1 MTIAQSRPAL
11 DPPTV
16 NRAWAALIAGTLIVA
31 ASPILVR
38 FTEVGPVASAA
49 WRLMLAVPALWAW
62 AAASGDSRGPARARG
77 RGDSWMLIAVGAAFA
92 GDLACYHAAVGL
104 TSVAN
109 ATFIC
114 NLAPAVV
121 VLLAWPV
128 LGERPRPRTLAILG
142 IAGLGVAL
150 MAQDSGARPGASHL
164 GDLWALGGA
173 LCFAAYL
180 LLVARLRRRFGAATV
195 MLWSSASGAVML
207 AALAMALGET
217 LLPAGIGGWAALLSL
232 GLAVHV
238 VGQGLTA
245 ASLGRLPVGA
255 SSPVLLLQPAISAL
269 VAWPLLGEAPGWLQ
283 ALGALLILAAVAS
296 VRAGTAAPG
305 ASPSKD

>member
-1 MTIAQSRPAL
+1 MTTAAFHPAA
-11 DPPTV
+11 PASSQ
-16 NRAWAALIAGTLIVA
+16 AWIALIAGTLIVA

-49 WRLMLAVPALWAW
+49 WRLAIAVPALWAW
-62 AAASGDSRGPARARG
+62 AAVAGAGATGGARRSRA
-77 RGDSWMLIAVGAAFA
+77 DSWMLVAAGAAFA

-114 NLAPAVV
+114 NLAPALV
-121 VLLAWPV
+121 VLLAWPL
-128 LGERPRPRTLAILG
+128 LGERPHGRTLAILAV
-142 IAGLGVAL
+142 AGAGVGL
-150 MAQDSGARPGASHL
+150 MAQDSAARPGASHL

-173 LCFAAYL
+173 ACFAGYL
-180 LLVARLRRRFGAATV
+180 LLVARLRRRFDAATV
-195 MLWSSASGAVML
+195 MLWSSASGAAML
-207 AALAMALGET
+207 ALLALARGET
-217 LLPAGIGGWAALLSL
+217 LLPAGLGGWSALLGL

-245 ASLGRLPVGA
+245 AALGRLPVGG

-269 VAWPLLGEAPGWLQ
+269 IAWPLLGEVPGWLQ
-283 ALGALLILAAVAS
+283 ALGALLILAAVGS
-296 VRAGTAAPG
+296 VRMPPRRTRAIIGR
-305 ASPSKD
+305 